1 MSDDL
6 VFREPW
12 RDLRLSESE
21 QSRSEQAS
29 ELSEQ
34 SERLAQELAAE
45 LKPGHP
51 LHGQPTEVIA
61 CFAKRDD
68 IMVTRPDGYAIVHLT
83 WRGEAER
90 KPWPLVVFYNSAA
103 AAQAAVNDDS

>member
-6 VFREPW
+6 VFTEPW
-12 RDLRLSESE
+12 RDLRPSGPEHPADPERQSE
-21 QSRSEQAS
+21 A
-29 ELSEQ
+29 
-34 SERLAQELAAE
+34 ERLAHELTAE

-51 LHGQPTEVIA
+51 LHSQPTQVVGSFE
-61 CFAKRDD
+61 KRDD

-90 KPWPLVVFYNSAA
+90 KPWPLVVFYNSVV
-103 AAQAAVNDDS
+103 AAQAAVDDDR